1 MRAQDGAGAILLN
14 TNKCNKT
21 MRQYKESEWRE
32 EVEDI
37 ERADDLP
44 KDLEVLSL
52 GLNLTRAT
60 TRGAILYFYFNSPAD
75 CQTDRYYIMSTR
87 RRLKAI
93 RKERR
98 KRVITK
104 IRQWRKSIT
113 TRIYRWQLQCEYKR
127 IMRHDK
133 PNNTIEQ

>member
-1 MRAQDGAGAILLN
+1 
-14 TNKCNKT
+14 

-37 ERADDLP
+37 KVQGQSPEYIPEPLRA
-44 KDLEVLSL
+44 LS
-52 GLNLTRAT
+52 NNIYIDRAT
-60 TRGAILYFYFNSPAD
+60 TRGAVLHFYFSLPEEYQMRRSCILDA
-75 CQTDRYYIMSTR
+75 R

-98 KRVITK
+98 ERVITK

-113 TRIYRWQLQCEYKR
+113 TRIYRWQLKREYKR
-127 IMRHDK
+127 IIKHDQTK
-133 PNNTIEQ
+133 

>member
-14 TNKCNKT
+14 NNKCNKT
-21 MRQYKESEWRE
+21 MRDFKESEWRD
-32 EVEDI
+32 EVEYLK
-37 ERADDLP
+37 A
-44 KDLEVLSL
+44 KDYPPFTAISEALD
-52 GLNLTRAT
+52 RYHDAK
-60 TRGAILYFYFNSPAD
+60 TRGAIIYFYFNLPES
-75 CQTDRYYIMSTR
+75 CQTDRYYIISTR

-127 IMRHDK
+127 ITKHDK

>member
-1 MRAQDGAGAILLN
+1 M
-14 TNKCNKT
+14 K
-21 MRQYKESEWRE
+21 QYKESEWRE

-44 KDLEVLSL
+44 KDLEVLSI
-52 GLNLTRAT
+52 GFNINSAT
-60 TRGAILYFYFNSPAD
+60 TRGAILYFYFRSPEDYQAD
-75 CQTDRYYIMSTR
+75 RSNVLDVR

-113 TRIYRWQLQCEYKR
+113 TRIYRWLLKQEYKR
-127 IMRHDK
+127 IIKHDQNK
-133 PNNTIEQ
+133 

>member
-1 MRAQDGAGAILLN
+1 
-14 TNKCNKT
+14 

-37 ERADDLP
+37 ERDDDLP
-44 KDLEVLSL
+44 KEMEVL
-52 GLNLTRAT
+52 NIVFNINRAT
-60 TRGAILYFYFNSPAD
+60 TRGAILYFYFSLPKDYQAD
-75 CQTDRYYIMSTR
+75 RLKVLDVR

-93 RKERR
+93 RKKRR
-98 KRVITK
+98 ERVITK

-127 IMRHDK
+127 ITKHDQNK
-133 PNNTIEQ
+133 